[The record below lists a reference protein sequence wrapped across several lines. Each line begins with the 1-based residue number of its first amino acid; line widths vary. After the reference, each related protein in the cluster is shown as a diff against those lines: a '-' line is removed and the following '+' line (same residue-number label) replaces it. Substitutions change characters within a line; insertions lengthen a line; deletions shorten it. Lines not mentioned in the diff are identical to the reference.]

1 MNTEREKGASE
12 ISKEDQFDSLYVVVR
27 LAMYDHKR
35 FIKFLVVGGTGFI
48 LQYIVTYAA
57 ILLHLEQF
65 IAAMIAG
72 ETAILSNFFLNNLWT
87 FGDTK
92 SVKEQGSFIKRLA
105 KFNSASLGSIGIQGF
120 VVYMSV
126 RLLGEMVTIFGY
138 AFHTALIVLFPT
150 IIFLVIPLNYFV
162 YNKIIWKTQYLKN
175 QKLFMNPRFKK
186 KKLTSL
192 AFMKKRL
199 PLILLVLI
207 LLLSAFLR
215 LYKISDYMTFLGD
228 EGRDVLVVKG
238 ILEGDLTFL
247 GPRASA

>member
-1 MNTEREKGASE
+1 
-12 ISKEDQFDSLYVVVR
+12 
-27 LAMYDHKR
+27 
-35 FIKFLVVGGTGFI
+35 
-48 LQYIVTYAA
+48 
-57 ILLHLEQF
+57 
-65 IAAMIAG
+65 
-72 ETAILSNFFLNNLWT
+72 
-87 FGDTK
+87 
-92 SVKEQGSFIKRLA
+92 
-105 KFNSASLGSIGIQGF
+105 
-120 VVYMSV
+120 
-126 RLLGEMVTIFGY
+126 
-138 AFHTALIVLFPT
+138 
-150 IIFLVIPLNYFV
+150 
-162 YNKIIWKTQYLKN
+162 
-175 QKLFMNPRFKK
+175 MNPRFKK